1 MGSIWLY
8 PFIIVAGALQAMGN
22 SMNGALNKSLTN
34 PYLAAFVSFVLVVF
48 VFFSLFVVMP
58 RPLPTVADIQGTP
71 WWAPLA
77 GITGAVAVF
86 AGLLFVDKIGAGPF
100 NGMVITANI
109 IASLAIDNFGW
120 LHMPVH
126 ALNIW
131 RIIGGV
137 LMVGGIALI
146 ALF

>member
-1 MGSIWLY
+1 MGSIYLY
-8 PFIIVAGALQAMGN
+8 PFILISGALQAMGN
-22 SMNGALNKSLTN
+22 SMNGALHKSMVN
-34 PYLAAFVSFVLVVF
+34 PYLAAFVSFTLIVF
-48 VFFSLFVVMP
+48 VFFTLFAVMP
-58 RPLPTVADIQGTP
+58 RPLPTVGDLQAMP
-71 WWAPLA
+71 WWAPLG

-100 NGMVITANI
+100 NGLLITANI
-109 IASLAIDNFGW
+109 LTSLAIDNFGW

-131 RIIGGV
+131 RIVGGV

-146 ALF
+146 AIF

>member
-1 MGSIWLY
+1 MSSIYLY

-22 SMNGALNKSLTN
+22 SMNGALNKSLIN

-48 VFFSLFVVMP
+48 VFFSLFVIMP
-58 RPLPTVADIQGTP
+58 RPLPTVGDIQGTP

-77 GITGAVAVF
+77 GLTGAVAVF

-120 LHMPVH
+120 LHMPTH

-137 LMVGGIALI
+137 LMMAGIGLI
-146 ALF
+146 AMF